1 MTELNSGLYVH
12 TYSSLA
18 QSALLLTFSRSLAAV
33 SFAAFGFPLLS
44 TMSLH
49 FIPWS
54 FFKAYSRYK
63 GGGITYFRFGLI
75 NSVAIER
82 RHSHSYV
89 K

>member
-18 QSALLLTFSRSLAAV
+18 QSALLLTFSRS
-33 SFAAFGFPLLS
+33 SRR
-44 TMSLH
+44 
-49 FIPWS
+49 S
-54 FFKAYSRYK
+54 FFCGLRVSPTVSSFYSPELSLRRILDTK
-63 GGGITYFRFGLI
+63 QMASHKYFRSGLF

>member
-1 MTELNSGLYVH
+1 MTELNSDLYVH

-44 TMSLH
+44 LH

-63 GGGITYFRFGLI
+63 GDGIT
-75 NSVAIER
+75 
-82 RHSHSYV
+82 
-89 K
+89 